1 MFCGG
6 EGVRV
11 QPKVWD
17 PPEQEIKA
25 IKGSGRR
32 LLGVPGLL
40 HFLGNNRIERI
51 ALGR

>member
-1 MFCGG
+1 MFWGG

-25 IKGSGRR
+25 MEGSGGR
-32 LLGVPGLL
+32 LLDVPGLL
-40 HFLGNNRIERI
+40 HFWGNNGIKRI